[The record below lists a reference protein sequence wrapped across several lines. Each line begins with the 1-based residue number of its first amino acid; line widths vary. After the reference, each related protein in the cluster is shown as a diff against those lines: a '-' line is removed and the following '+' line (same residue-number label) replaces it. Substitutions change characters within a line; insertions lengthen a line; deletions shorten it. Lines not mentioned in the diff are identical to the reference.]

1 MTVDISKAFNSIDRT
16 TFLSQ
21 LEEVFNQS
29 EIYRINILVNEVI
42 INVQYGM
49 ERGAAVLT
57 KTGTCQGDCLSVI
70 FLIIYLA
77 KTITPLPQYIDSI
90 DSNKMLWS
98 ELDWMINRDTHC
110 IKNDPKYSDDIN
122 FIRS

>member
-1 MTVDISKAFNSIDRT
+1 MVDISKAFNSIDRT

-29 EIYRINILVNEVI
+29 EIFRINILVNGI
-42 INVQYGM
+42 
-49 ERGAAVLT
+49 ERGANVLT

-77 KTITPLPQYIDSI
+77 KTITSLPQYIDSI

-98 ELDWMINRDTHC
+98 ELDWIINRDTHC